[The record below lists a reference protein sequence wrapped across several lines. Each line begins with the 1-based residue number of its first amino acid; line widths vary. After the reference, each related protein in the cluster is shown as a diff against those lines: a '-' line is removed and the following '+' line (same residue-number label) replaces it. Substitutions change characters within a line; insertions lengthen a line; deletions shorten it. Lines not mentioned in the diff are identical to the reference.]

1 MTAVKPTRTPLGA
14 DSLARTRKRFKEAGI
29 RLPKFEELRK
39 PGDFLKDRYRAI
51 EQVDPNSADPLNLF
65 RLHWY
70 NTPSHPGLVEIPSH
84 LVIPGELVEI
94 DAKIVVMLGRYFPM
108 INAHKVLPA
117 YACLVPRIL
126 TGDFDLDKNRA
137 IWPST
142 GNYCRGGVAISK
154 ILGCRATAV
163 LPEGM
168 SAERFN
174 WLTNWVSHPDD
185 ILRTP
190 GTESNVKEIYD
201 ACHELSLDSKNVIIN
216 QFSEY
221 GNYMAHRFVTGP
233 ALETV
238 FNAIN
243 SSGNLRACAFVAASG
258 SAGTLAAGDYLKKSL
273 GTHTCVVEATE
284 CPTLLN
290 NGYGDH
296 NIQGIGD
303 KHVPLIHNVMGTDF
317 VIGVSDKSTDSLSV
331 IFNTEEGQ
339 NFLAENKNLSNHSL
353 ESLTSLGLSGL
364 SNVIASIKYA
374 KYMGLG
380 KDDVIMTVAT
390 DGAELYLTELEHA
403 KHKYFNRGLNQTSLA
418 ENFGRHMLG
427 ITTDNMIELTRVDRE
442 RIFNLGY
449 YTWVEQQGVT
459 IKDFDVRRSQSFW
472 DELIDQ
478 VPILDEQIEELNQ
491 SL

>member
-1 MTAVKPTRTPLGA
+1 MATVELEHTQTSE

-29 RLPKFEELRK
+29 KLPKFKELRS
-39 PGDFLKDRYRAI
+39 PGISLKDKYSAI
-51 EQVDPNSADPLNLF
+51 EQVDPDSAHPLNLF
-65 RLHWY
+65 RLHWF
-70 NTPSHPGLVEIPSH
+70 NTPTHRGLTNVPSY
-84 LVIPGELVEI
+84 LVIPGELLEI
-94 DAKIVVMLGRYFPM
+94 DAKIIVMLGRHFPM
-108 INAHKVLPA
+108 ISAHKVLPA

-126 TGDFDLDKNRA
+126 SGEFDLDTNRA

-142 GNYCRGGVAISK
+142 GNYCRGGVAISR

-174 WLTNWVSHPDD
+174 WLKRWVSHPDD

-201 ACHELSLDSKNVIIN
+201 ACHELSKGSQNVIIN

-221 GNYMAHRFVTGP
+221 GNYMAHRYVTGP
-233 ALETV
+233 ALEAV
-238 FNAIN
+238 FNAVN
-243 SSGNLRACAFVAASG
+243 STKNLCPRAFVAASG
-258 SAGTLAAGDYLKKSL
+258 SAGTLAAGDYLKQSL

-284 CPTLLN
+284 CPTLLK

-331 IFNTEEGQ
+331 IFNTDEGQ
-339 NFLAENKNLSNHSL
+339 NFLAQTKNLNRSSL
-353 ESLTSLGLSGL
+353 EQLTSLGLSGL
-364 SNVIASIKYA
+364 SNVIASVKYA
-374 KYMGLG
+374 KYMNLG
-380 KDDVIMTVAT
+380 KNDVVMTVAT

-403 KHKYFNRGLNQTSLA
+403 KRKYFSKGLHQTILA
-418 ENFGRHMLG
+418 ESFGRHMLG
-427 ITTDNMIELTRVDRE
+427 IATDNIIELTRLDKE

-459 IKDFDVRRSQSFW
+459 LKDFDARRAQSFW
-472 DELIDQ
+472 DDLVDY
-478 VPILDEQIEELNQ
+478 VPVLDEKIEELNQ